1 MVKIAYYD
9 DIISVALFYNYF
21 ATHKKMLS
29 YEELE
34 NYAKVV
40 NEMLLKVNDDY
51 ICMYYSENLNPIY
64 EQYKDENDQL
74 YLKLKKEVD
83 PILERKKRIISLPLD
98 LVVASQSSKALSQ
111 IGLRSKQG
119 KILEKQ
125 KCLSIKR

>member
-9 DIISVALFYNYF
+9 DIISVALLYNYF

-40 NEMLLKVNDDY
+40 NDILLNINNDY

-64 EQYKDENDQL
+64 EGYKDENNQL

-83 PILERKKRIISLPLD
+83 PISERKNRIT
-98 LVVASQSSKALSQ
+98 SQ
-111 IGLRSKQG
+111 IYF
-119 KILEKQ
+119 I
-125 KCLSIKR
+125 I